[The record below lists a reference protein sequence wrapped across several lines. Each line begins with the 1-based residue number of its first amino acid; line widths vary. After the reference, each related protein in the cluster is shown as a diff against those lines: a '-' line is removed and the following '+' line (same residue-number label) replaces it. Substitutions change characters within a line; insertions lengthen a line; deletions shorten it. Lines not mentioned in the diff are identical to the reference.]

1 MHTLIDRIEINPK
14 IMGGKPIIKGTRIP
28 IYIILTMLRDGASF
42 EKIIEAYP
50 RLIIEDIKAVLD
62 YSIYL
67 ANFDEEIEIQSI

>member
-14 IMGGKPIIKGTRIP
+14 IMGGKPIKKGTRIP

-42 EKIIEAYP
+42 DKIIEAYP
-50 RLIIEDIKAVLD
+50 RLEKEDIKAVLD

-67 ANFDEEIEIQSI
+67 ANFDEEIEIHSI